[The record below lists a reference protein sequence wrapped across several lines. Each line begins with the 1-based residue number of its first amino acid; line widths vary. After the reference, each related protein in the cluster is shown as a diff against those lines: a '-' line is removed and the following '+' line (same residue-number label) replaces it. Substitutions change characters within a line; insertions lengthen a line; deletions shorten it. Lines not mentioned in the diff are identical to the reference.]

1 MGTVGR
7 MDRDWVEWHR
17 SYDRPESSLTARLAI
32 VTELLVEAFDRAP
45 AGELRCL
52 SLCAGD
58 ARDAAG
64 ALATHSRAADVV
76 GAVVELD
83 ETLAGSAR
91 ERLVA
96 VAPGL
101 DVRCADA
108 GDPTTFTDVSPVDVL
123 VLVGIF
129 GNVSDDDI
137 GRTIGA
143 VPTLCRTG
151 ATVLWTRHRRQPD
164 ATPMIRSMF
173 DRAACEP
180 LRFESPGAGMF
191 AIGAERFVG
200 STEPAS
206 LDDRLFSF
214 RSDLW

>member
-1 MGTVGR
+1 

-32 VTELLVEAFDRAP
+32 VTELLVEAVDRAP

-58 ARDAAG
+58 ARDLAG
-64 ALATHSRAADVV
+64 ALTTHPRAGDVV

-83 ETLAGSAR
+83 DALATSAR
-91 ERLVA
+91 ARLDTI
-96 VAPGL
+96 APGL

-108 GDPTTFTDVSPVDVL
+108 GDVTSFSDVTPVDVL
-123 VLVGIF
+123 LLVGIF
-129 GNVSDDDI
+129 GNITDDDV

-143 VPTLCRTG
+143 VPALCRPG
-151 ATVLWTRHRRQPD
+151 ATVLWTRHRRHPD

-173 DRAACEP
+173 DEAACEP
-180 LRFESPGAGMF
+180 IGFESPGVGAF

-200 STEPAS
+200 PGAS
-206 LDDRLFSF
+206 ASIDDRLFSF
-214 RSDLW
+214 RNDLW